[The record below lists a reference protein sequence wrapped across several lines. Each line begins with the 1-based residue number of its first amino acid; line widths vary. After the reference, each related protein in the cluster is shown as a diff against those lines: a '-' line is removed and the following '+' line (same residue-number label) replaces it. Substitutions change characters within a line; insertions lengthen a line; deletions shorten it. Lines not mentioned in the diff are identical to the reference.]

1 MEVQPSHIVSDKSIN
16 MSSGI
21 SNYPKNSNNTSCPT
35 DPNTSFSRINIS
47 NPISTNNGSMAMMPR
62 NAPQVNRQPCSTTN
76 INAAPNRDLSSGVT
90 FTAPAPS
97 CGGVGDGGGGFRKM
111 EHTTTI
117 STIGYQGNDT
127 KQSNLFPPCSTSSGS
142 STETGDPF
150 SVPRDLSC
158 DNVKNPGDAASGSGI
173 NLACSETGS
182 NLGEDD
188 THMDTGSVYSF
199 RSDMDQG
206 SSCTV
211 NGSQC
216 SDNTGLHPT
225 PSMPR
230 RTKNGILL
238 RDRTNRYGV
247 LFCQNV
253 KVLM

>member
-1 MEVQPSHIVSDKSIN
+1 MEVQQSHIVSDKSIN
-16 MSSGI
+16 MSSG
-21 SNYPKNSNNTSCPT
+21 YPKNSNTSCPT
-35 DPNTSFSRINIS
+35 DLNNSYSRINVS
-47 NPISTNNGSMAMMPR
+47 NPISTNNGSIAMPR
-62 NAPQVNRQPCSTTN
+62 NAQVNQQHCNATN
-76 INAAPNRDLSSGVT
+76 INAAPNRDFTSGVT
-90 FTAPAPS
+90 FTTPAPS
-97 CGGVGDGGGGFRKM
+97 CGAGDGAGDFRKI
-111 EHTTTI
+111 EHT

-142 STETGDPF
+142 STDTGDP
-150 SVPRDLSC
+150 SSAPRDS
-158 DNVKNPGDAASGSGI
+158 VKHPEDASGSGI

-188 THMDTGSVYSF
+188 TNMDTGSVYSF

-238 RDRTNRYGV
+238 RDRTNRYDV
-247 LFCQNV
+247 LFLLECQSLSVILFNSQQQ
-253 KVLM
+253 

>member
-1 MEVQPSHIVSDKSIN
+1 MEVQQSHIVSDKIN
-16 MSSGI
+16 MSSG
-21 SNYPKNSNNTSCPT
+21 SYPENSNTTISCPT
-35 DPNTSFSRINIS
+35 DLNNSYSRINIS
-47 NPISTNNGSMAMMPR
+47 SPISTNNSGMALPG
-62 NAPQVNRQPCSTTN
+62 NAQVNQQPCSTTSVY
-76 INAAPNRDLSSGVT
+76 AAPNRDLSSGVT
-90 FTAPAPS
+90 FTAPAPPF
-97 CGGVGDGGGGFRKM
+97 GGGGATGDGGGDF
-111 EHTTTI
+111 TTS

-127 KQSNLFPPCSTSSGS
+127 KQSNLFSPCSTSSGS
-142 STETGDPF
+142 STETGVP
-150 SVPRDLSC
+150 SSAPRDLSSSSR
-158 DNVKNPGDAASGSGI
+158 DNVKNPEDASGSGI

-238 RDRTNRYGV
+238 RDRTNRYDV
-247 LFCQNV
+247 LF
-253 KVLM
+253 VLEC

>member
-1 MEVQPSHIVSDKSIN
+1 MEVQPSHFVSDKSIN
-16 MSSGI
+16 MSSG
-21 SNYPKNSNNTSCPT
+21 YPTNSNTSCPT
-35 DPNTSFSRINIS
+35 DLNNSYSRINVS
-47 NPISTNNGSMAMMPR
+47 NPISTNNSSIAMPR
-62 NAPQVNRQPCSTTN
+62 NAQVNQQHCNETN
-76 INAAPNRDLSSGVT
+76 INAAPNRDFSSGVT
-90 FTAPAPS
+90 FTPPAPS
-97 CGGVGDGGGGFRKM
+97 YGADDGSGDFRKI
-111 EHTTTI
+111 EHT

-142 STETGDPF
+142 STDTGDP
-150 SVPRDLSC
+150 SSTPRDS
-158 DNVKNPGDAASGSGI
+158 VKNPEDGFGI

-188 THMDTGSVYSF
+188 TNMDTGSVYSF

-247 LFCQNV
+247 LFCQMS
-253 KVLM
+253 KVLV

>member
-1 MEVQPSHIVSDKSIN
+1 
-16 MSSGI
+16 MSSGS
-21 SNYPKNSNNTSCPT
+21 SNYPKNSNTTSCPT

-62 NAPQVNRQPCSTTN
+62 NAPQVNQQPCSTTN
-76 INAAPNRDLSSGVT
+76 INAARNRDLSSGVT

-97 CGGVGDGGGGFRKM
+97 CGGIGDGDGGFRKM
-111 EHTTTI
+111 EHTTTS

-142 STETGDPF
+142 STETGDP
-150 SVPRDLSC
+150 SSAPRDLPCDPSSASR

-216 SDNTGLHPT
+216 SDNTGLHPN

-253 KVLM
+253 KVLL